1 VAPAAADPVWHYD
14 GHAGPEHWAD
24 LSPAFAACRDGRRQS
39 PIDIVVPA
47 THGLTPSLSMRFPS
61 ASLRIAHHEHLADGT
76 NNGHTIQITYD
87 DGDTLMLGTTV
98 YELVQYHFHGPSEH
112 TISGRRYP
120 MEMHLVHRSREGRLA
135 VVAVL
140 IDLGRHNTAF
150 DPVWTRL
157 PTSVGVER
165 HYEHVR
171 VDIDALLP
179 VAWTSY
185 RYEGSLT
192 TPPCTEGVSWIV
204 MTTPIELDGDQ
215 VRAFTTLIHANSRP
229 VQPLNGRPVVT
240 DAVH

>member
-1 VAPAAADPVWHYD
+1 
-14 GHAGPEHWAD
+14 
-24 LSPAFAACRDGRRQS
+24 
-39 PIDIVVPA
+39 
-47 THGLTPSLSMRFPS
+47 
-61 ASLRIAHHEHLADGT
+61 
-76 NNGHTIQITYD
+76 
-87 DGDTLMLGTTV
+87 
-98 YELVQYHFHGPSEH
+98 
-112 TISGRRYP
+112 